1 MATSND
7 KIRKAVRDGYGAVAR
22 GGGSCCGS
30 GGSCCGG
37 STAEQTSRT
46 VGYTDADLASVPD
59 GANLGLG
66 CGNPVALASLQ
77 PGDTV
82 LDLGSGAGF
91 DCFLAAGK
99 VGPFGLVIGVDMTP
113 EMLEKARENARK
125 SAFANVEFRLGE
137 IEHLPAADSSVDCI
151 ISNCVINLSPDKPQ
165 VFREAFRVLRPGG
178 RLVLA
183 DVAEGTAVAGFLNG
197 FVDRY
202 NTEGHDGRF
211 LSGHDEAALREA
223 GFEDIA
229 CEDVHYHWWF
239 RDPEH
244 VTDFCLDLFGLDRVG
259 AAGALCQT
267 LERELCLGRDAGGGP
282 GGAAGWRL
290 PWSLRYLAGTKR
302 REAGAD

>member
-1 MATSND
+1 
-7 KIRKAVRDGYGAVAR
+7 VRDGYGAVAR
-22 GGGSCCGS
+22 GGGSCCGAGS
-30 GGSCCGG
+30 SCCGG
-37 STAEQTSRT
+37 STADQTSRT

-66 CGNPVALASLQ
+66 CGNPVALASLK

-178 RLVLA
+178 RLMVSDIVLDAPLPRAILDSAAAYVGCISGASLRA
-183 DVAEGTAVAGFLNG
+183 DYLALITA
-197 FVDRY
+197 
-202 NTEGHDGRF
+202 
-211 LSGHDEAALREA
+211 A
-223 GFEDIA
+223 GFEDVRVVA
-229 CEDVHYHWWF
+229 EERFPVEAAASDPTLQALVH
-239 RDPEH
+239 ES
-244 VTDFCLDLFGLDRVG
+244 GLP
-259 AAGALCQT
+259 A
-267 LERELCLGRDAGGGP
+267 EELARLAGGIRSLKVS
-282 GGAAGWRL
+282 AAKPRG
-290 PWSLRYLAGTKR
+290 
-302 REAGAD
+302 